1 MKSTRSW
8 FIKGDLRII
17 INDRLR
23 NNLIECLFSLSIRGG
38 SGVRAG
44 EVVFGVEMPRFP
56 DRRSAVDWGKEEEA
70 EGGAIDRG
78 REERELDGLRD

>member
-44 EVVFGVEMPRFP
+44 EVVFGGGDAAFS
-56 DRRSAVDWGKEEEA
+56 RSKV
-70 EGGAIDRG
+70 GG
-78 REERELDGLRD
+78 GLG